1 MRYPVVIHKDPNS
14 DYGVTVPDLP
24 GCFSAGETMDEALD
38 QVVEAI
44 ELHIESILLDGEP
57 IPVPHTVEHHKE
69 NPDYADGIWALVSLD
84 ITKISGKAQ
93 RVNVAIPERIL
104 TMVDAY
110 ALRNGKARSGFI
122 AEAAVEYIA
131 SQSGKGE

>member
-1 MRYPVVIHKDPNS
+1 MRYPVVIHKDPDS

-44 ELHIESILLDGEP
+44 ELHVESMLLDGEP
-57 IPVPHTVEHHKE
+57 IPAPLVVEHHKD
-69 NPDYADGIWALVSLD
+69 NPDYADGIWALVSVD
-84 ITKISGKAQ
+84 ITKISGKAH
-93 RVNVAIPERIL
+93 RVNLTIPERIL
-104 TMVDAY
+104 TLVDAY
-110 ALRNGKARSGFI
+110 ALRNGKTRSGLI

-131 SQSGKGE
+131 TQSGRGS